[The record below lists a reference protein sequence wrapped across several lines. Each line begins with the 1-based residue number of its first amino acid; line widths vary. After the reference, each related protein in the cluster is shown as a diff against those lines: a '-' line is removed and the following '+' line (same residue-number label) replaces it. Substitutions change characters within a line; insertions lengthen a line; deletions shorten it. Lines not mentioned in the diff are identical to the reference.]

1 MHKGEMFELNRDVS
15 EKKFLRWRV
24 LGRVALFFLGCAVV
38 LTVTVPLTHKL
49 AGPWQSLVVGTIASL
64 GVFALTLVFVHWER
78 FRLDDVGAALSRR
91 SLPRFVFGFFLGMLL
106 VALFAAILAV
116 ASHLRWV
123 RSPEVGFGATAVSL
137 LTYIALSCREELAFR
152 GYPLRRLERSFGLWG
167 AQTIVALVFAVE
179 HVAGG
184 LPWSRA
190 LLGAGVGS
198 LLFGMAAIATRGL
211 AVPIGLHAAWNF
223 GDWMLGG
230 KDSPGVWKVV
240 ADEGYQGRSQLV
252 RTIAYLALIGTATLA
267 FWIWHRRTNRIES
280 QG

>member
-1 MHKGEMFELNRDVS
+1 MFELNVS

-24 LGRVALFFLGCAVV
+24 ASRVALFFLGCAVV
-38 LTVTVPLTHKL
+38 LAVAVPLTHKL
-49 AGPWQSLVVGTIASL
+49 AVPWQSFVVGAIASL
-64 GVFALTLVFVHWER
+64 GAFVLTLVFVHWER
-78 FRLDDVGAALSRR
+78 LRLEDVGAALARR
-91 SLPRFVFGFFLGMLL
+91 SLSRFVFGFFVGLLL

-116 ASHLRWV
+116 AGHLRWV
-123 RSPEVGFGATAVSL
+123 RAPGVGFAATAVSL
-137 LTYIALSCREELAFR
+137 ITYVALSCREELGFR
-152 GYPLRRLERSFGLWG
+152 GYPLRRLERFFGLWG
-167 AQTIVALVFAVE
+167 AQTIVALVFAAE

-230 KDSPGVWKVV
+230 KDSPGLWQVV
-240 ADEGYQGRSQLV
+240 ADEGYQGRAQLV
-252 RTIAYLALIGTATLA
+252 RTVAYLALIGLATLA
-267 FWIWHRRTNRIES
+267 FWTWHRRMDKIES
-280 QG
+280 QI